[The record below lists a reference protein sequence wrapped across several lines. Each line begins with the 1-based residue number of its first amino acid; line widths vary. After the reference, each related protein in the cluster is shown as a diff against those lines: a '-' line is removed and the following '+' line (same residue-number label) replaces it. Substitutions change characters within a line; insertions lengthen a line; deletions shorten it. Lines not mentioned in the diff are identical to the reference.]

1 MQRNR
6 EGESVTVPDSLSR
19 TDIIYAINE
28 WIIGK
33 NGERDRAI
41 LYRRLVD
48 GITYERIAE
57 EFDLSV
63 RYTKHL
69 IYKREEILFRHLPG

>member
-1 MQRNR
+1 M
-6 EGESVTVPDSLSR
+6 TVPDNLSK
-19 TDIIYAINE
+19 TDIIFAINE
-28 WIIGK
+28 WIIGR

>member
-1 MQRNR
+1 M
-6 EGESVTVPDSLSR
+6 TVPDSISR
-19 TDIIYAINE
+19 TDIINAINE
-28 WIIGK
+28 WIIGR

>member
-1 MQRNR
+1 M
-6 EGESVTVPDSLSR
+6 TPAPDISR
-19 TDIIYAINE
+19 SALKSAIDE
-28 WIIGK
+28 WIIGR